1 MLHSVNLLYLLIV
14 LMLLILCLFE
24 IVLVIQSISDEL
36 LKLYVI
42 NFFYLYTGWCK
53 NWVTSEIFY

>member
-42 NFFYLYTGWCK
+42 NFFLFIYRVVQKLGH
-53 NWVTSEIFY
+53 